1 MSFAPPVVTSREES
15 METFFKKPEAR
26 VQARATVRKPRAS
39 KGVWSF
45 TARELAIP
53 TLVLVGLVSCFVLFT
68 RRYMEATEVARP
80 RDRGVNPVADRPAEP
95 ISDAVLRRLGLL

>member
-1 MSFAPPVVTSREES
+1 MSSAPPVARSREES

-26 VQARATVRKPRAS
+26 VQARATVRKTRAS
-39 KGVWSF
+39 TGVWSF
-45 TARELAIP
+45 IARELAVP

-68 RRYMEATEVARP
+68 RYMEVTGVSRP
-80 RDRGVNPVADRPAEP
+80 RDTGVKPVSDRQSEP

>member
-1 MSFAPPVVTSREES
+1 
-15 METFFKKPEAR
+15 
-26 VQARATVRKPRAS
+26 VQARATVRKTPAP

-45 TARELAIP
+45 IARELAVP
-53 TLVLVGLVSCFVLFT
+53 TLVLVGVVSCFVLFT
-68 RRYMEATEVARP
+68 RYMEATEVSRS

>member
-1 MSFAPPVVTSREES
+1 
-15 METFFKKPEAR
+15 METFFRKPEAR
-26 VQARATVRKPRAS
+26 VQARATVRKPPAP

-45 TARELAIP
+45 IARELAVP
-53 TLVLVGLVSCFVLFT
+53 TLVLVGVVSCFVLFT
-68 RRYMEATEVARP
+68 RYMEATEVSRP

>member
-26 VQARATVRKPRAS
+26 AQARATVRKPRAS
-39 KGVWSF
+39 KGVWSL

-68 RRYMEATEVARP
+68 RYMEATEVSRP

>member
-1 MSFAPPVVTSREES
+1 

-26 VQARATVRKPRAS
+26 VQARATVRKTPAP

-45 TARELAIP
+45 IARELAVP
-53 TLVLVGLVSCFVLFT
+53 TLVLVGVVSCFVLFT
-68 RRYMEATEVARP
+68 RYMEATEVSRS